1 MGYVGLEVCEEDIRL
16 DGERIQKSKGSDCR
30 AAQDL
35 IVRRMYRVNDR
46 TRVEKWL
53 RSRLWSRACGVGEV
67 TVFEVGDRSRFMGR
81 LEKDGEIGLEFSHGR
96 ESSGEGLCKDPRSHR
111 G

>member
-81 LEKDGEIGLEFSHGR
+81 LEKDGEIGLEFSLGR